1 MPVALFFGVAIFI
14 TGAVLSFAETLTAAI
29 CEKTNDNAHNT
40 AIDFLNIVIPPFNFL
55 TILMYRNPYYIIFEI
70 ISIYF
75 TRIVKDLF
83 LSCNVSHFNER

>member
-40 AIDFLNIVIPPFNFL
+40 AIDFLNMTLPPLVYTNYIVL
-55 TILMYRNPYYIIFEI
+55 Y
-70 ISIYF
+70 
-75 TRIVKDLF
+75 
-83 LSCNVSHFNER
+83 